1 MHSEV
6 LEFVIFNK
14 CFGGLE
20 WKKIDEAYSMHEKR
34 EVRPK
39 ISREI

>member
-6 LEFVIFNK
+6 LGFVRFSK
-14 CFGGLE
+14 YFGGLE
-20 WKKIDEAYSMHEKR
+20 WKKIDGACSMHEKS
-34 EVRPK
+34 EVQPK